1 MISLDDIEDM
11 TDLTRHEIAA
21 IAAHEHIGDGNAA
34 ILGDYMMHVHH
45 GPAHV
50 QAMICDD
57 IREALHA
64 DDLARARTLFE
75 VLRKFMA
82 AHPEAARGADG

>member
-11 TDLTRHEIAA
+11 TSLTREEIAA
-21 IAAHEHIGDGNAA
+21 IADHEHVPEVVAA
-34 ILGDYMMHVHH
+34 LLGEYRMHLHH
-45 GPAHV
+45 GPAAV
-50 QAMICDD
+50 QGMICDD

-64 DDLARARTLFE
+64 DDLPRARELFA

-82 AHPEAARGADG
+82 AHPEAARGAQ